1 MWTMSKHVEEDSCN
15 DTLWWG
21 ESIGSQAFGITCDSS
36 TLKVGASTNI
46 MAQSRT
52 AETTHQTNE
61 NVLNVDT
68 SAARG
73 ISYIVHG
80 ALGPAGHPLLG
91 RKERG
96 LSASGELLFFPQANE
111 NV

>member
-1 MWTMSKHVEEDSCN
+1 MWTMSKHVEEDSYN

-21 ESIGSQAFGITCDSS
+21 ESIGSQAFGITCDVS

-46 MAQSRT
+46 TAQSRT

-61 NVLNVDT
+61 DVLNVDT

-80 ALGPAGHPLLG
+80 ALGPVGHPLFG
-91 RKERG
+91 KKRERPVRLRG
-96 LSASGELLFFPQANE
+96 ARLLSGSE
-111 NV
+111 